1 MDSER
6 LSLND
11 EEKGKV
17 ENAILAA
24 SSGDDPSSKMWILSI
39 THADKHDSAMVERWK
54 ADMDGILIYT
64 GVFSATVAAFL
75 IESYKSL
82 KPDPTDVSS
91 SLLQQVTQELAGISN
106 GDHFTPPS
114 LDSFKPPR
122 YAIQVNILWFLS
134 LVITLSCGLGA
145 TLVQSWVRRYDRLTQ
160 HSDTPAHRVRVRTF
174 LFAGIKEFHVRLIVE
189 NISLLLHA
197 AIFLFFAG
205 LVEFL
210 LNINDEVAHV
220 VLAVICFFA
229 AIYVTLTFL
238 PVIFQQC
245 PFQTPLTSVFWYI
258 GHITTIIVLFP
269 FTCSS
274 HVRTRIKELWSHTT
288 EGFDKHIMK
297 AVVGKKVL
305 DKQAVR
311 MTLSMCRDDG
321 DVEAFLEAIPG
332 YLQIDNNVG
341 TRIDDIGSLL
351 KLKGTDMPL
360 GQRMVHLLSTCINGN
375 GKMDDVARRHRA
387 ITCSHVVLEL
397 SKAVSSL
404 TVKGLTLDLPY
415 AIGHKLQHLSRDHD
429 PEIAFAAVK
438 TIAVLERAL
447 LEQLS
452 DTEVRMNPDRS
463 AELVEVLAA
472 AIGENDRASPRY
484 QPGQRNDDWSDGR
497 LIAATEFTAN
507 ILELLK
513 RPWHPSRE
521 DIKDIKLVFEELCRG
536 LKDHDFSPATQERF
550 VNMLSE
556 TWETHSTS
564 APTGTLSLNL
574 L

>member
-1 MDSER
+1 
-6 LSLND
+6 
-11 EEKGKV
+11 
-17 ENAILAA
+17 
-24 SSGDDPSSKMWILSI
+24 
-39 THADKHDSAMVERWK
+39 
-54 ADMDGILIYT
+54 
-64 GVFSATVAAFL
+64 VFSATVAAFL
-75 IESYKSL
+75 IESYKNL

-91 SLLQQVTQELAGISN
+91 ALLQQITQELAGISN
-106 GDHFTPPS
+106 GDRLTPPS

-145 TLVQSWVRRYDRLTQ
+145 TLVQQWVRRYQRLTQ
-160 HSDTPAHRVRVRTF
+160 HSDTPSHRVRVRTF
-174 LFAGIKEFHVRLIVE
+174 LFAGIKEFQVRLIVE
-189 NISLLLHA
+189 NISLLLHS

-205 LVEFL
+205 LIEFL

-220 VLAVICFFA
+220 VLAAVCFFA
-229 AIYVTLTFL
+229 AIYVILTFL

-258 GHITTIIVLFP
+258 AHIIAVIVLFP

-274 HVRTRIKELWSHTT
+274 HVRAKIEELWLHTK
-288 EGFDKHIMK
+288 EGFDSHIMK
-297 AVVGKKVL
+297 AVVGKKIL

-321 DVEAFLEAIPG
+321 DVEAFLEAVPG
-332 YLQIDNNVG
+332 YLQIDENVG

-351 KLKGTDMPL
+351 KPKGTEDMPL
-360 GQRMVHLLSTCINGN
+360 GQRMVHLLSTCINGY

-404 TVKGLTLDLPY
+404 TFKGLTLDLPY
-415 AIGHKLQHLSRDHD
+415 AIGHKLQHLSRDQD
-429 PEIAFAAVK
+429 PKIAFAAVK
-438 TIAVLERAL
+438 TIAVLERAV
-447 LEQLS
+447 LEQLLHA
-452 DTEVRMNPDRS
+452 EVREDPNRS
-463 AELVEVLAA
+463 AELAEVLAA
-472 AIGENDRASPRY
+472 AIGENDSASPRY
-484 QPGQRNDDWSDGR
+484 WPGRRNDDRSDGR
-497 LIAATEFTAN
+497 LIAVTEFTSN

-513 RPWHPSRE
+513 RSWHPSLE
-521 DIKDIKLVFEELCRG
+521 DIDDIKSVFKELCRG
-536 LKDHDFSPATQERF
+536 LEGRTFSPATQERF
-550 VNMLSE
+550 VNVVSE
-556 TWETHSTS
+556 TWEAHSTS

>member
-1 MDSER
+1 
-6 LSLND
+6 
-11 EEKGKV
+11 
-17 ENAILAA
+17 
-24 SSGDDPSSKMWILSI
+24 
-39 THADKHDSAMVERWK
+39 
-54 ADMDGILIYT
+54 
-64 GVFSATVAAFL
+64 
-75 IESYKSL
+75 
-82 KPDPTDVSS
+82 
-91 SLLQQVTQELAGISN
+91 
-106 GDHFTPPS
+106 
-114 LDSFKPPR
+114 
-122 YAIQVNILWFLS
+122 
-134 LVITLSCGLGA
+134 
-145 TLVQSWVRRYDRLTQ
+145 
-160 HSDTPAHRVRVRTF
+160 
-174 LFAGIKEFHVRLIVE
+174 
-189 NISLLLHA
+189 
-197 AIFLFFAG
+197 
-205 LVEFL
+205 
-210 LNINDEVAHV
+210 
-220 VLAVICFFA
+220 
-229 AIYVTLTFL
+229 
-238 PVIFQQC
+238 
-245 PFQTPLTSVFWYI
+245 
-258 GHITTIIVLFP
+258 
-269 FTCSS
+269 
-274 HVRTRIKELWSHTT
+274 
-288 EGFDKHIMK
+288 
-297 AVVGKKVL
+297 
-305 DKQAVR
+305 

-564 APTGTLSLNL
+564 APTDEHLSPETHHRTIIGSLRALVKTYDSRFIEL
-574 L
+574 LRKR

>member
-1 MDSER
+1 M
-6 LSLND
+6 
-11 EEKGKV
+11 
-17 ENAILAA
+17 
-24 SSGDDPSSKMWILSI
+24 
-39 THADKHDSAMVERWK
+39 
-54 ADMDGILIYT
+54 
-64 GVFSATVAAFL
+64 
-75 IESYKSL
+75 
-82 KPDPTDVSS
+82 
-91 SLLQQVTQELAGISN
+91 
-106 GDHFTPPS
+106 TPQS

-122 YAIQVNILWFLS
+122 YAIQLNILWFLS

-145 TLVQSWVRRYDRLTQ
+145 TLVQQWVRRYQRLTQ

-174 LFAGIKEFHVRLIVE
+174 LFVGIKEFQVRLIVE

-205 LVEFL
+205 LIEFL

-220 VLAVICFFA
+220 VLAVVCFFA
-229 AIYVTLTFL
+229 AIYVFLTFL

-258 GHITTIIVLFP
+258 AHIIAVIVLFP
-269 FTCSS
+269 ITWSS
-274 HVRTRIKELWSHTT
+274 HVRAIIEDLWLHTK
-288 EGFDKHIMK
+288 EGFDSHIMK
-297 AVVGKKVL
+297 AVVGKKIL

-321 DVEAFLEAIPG
+321 DVEAFLEAVPG

-351 KLKGTDMPL
+351 KPKGTDMPL
-360 GQRMVHLLSTCINGN
+360 GQRMVHLFSTCINGY

-397 SKAVSSL
+397 SRAVSSL

-415 AIGHKLQHLSRDHD
+415 AIGFKLQHLSRDQD
-429 PEIAFAAVK
+429 PKIAFAAVK

-447 LEQLS
+447 LEQLLHAEARE
-452 DTEVRMNPDRS
+452 DLNRS
-463 AELVEVLAA
+463 AELTEVLVA
-472 AIGENDRASPRY
+472 AIGENDTASARF
-484 QPGQRNDDWSDGR
+484 QRGRRNDDRSDGR
-497 LIAATEFTAN
+497 LIAVTEFTSN

-513 RPWHPSRE
+513 RSWQPSRE
-521 DIKDIKLVFEELCRG
+521 DIEDIRLVFGELCHG
-536 LKDHDFSPATQERF
+536 LEGRNFSPGTQERF
-550 VNMLSE
+550 VDVLSE
-556 TWETHSTS
+556 MWEAHSTS

-574 L
+574 LCDLDIGSHRVQMNTYQRKHITRPSWCS